1 MYSDF
6 GLGEYLDYLI
16 PGFLDLKLNSAFNLQ
31 LLGNILQFIDY
42 SLVVLVPDSADQP
55 ELRVLGDPR
64 EDFLPDAQ
72 LHSLVLFGAELSE
85 RHHQVRPREG
95 QVWDSIH

>member
-31 LLGNILQFIDY
+31 FLGKIFQFIHN
-42 SLVVLVPDSADQP
+42 SLIVLVSDSADQP
-55 ELRVLGDPR
+55 ELRALRDSG

-85 RHHQVRPREG
+85 RHHQVRSREG

>member
-31 LLGNILQFIDY
+31 LLGKILQFIHN

-55 ELRVLGDPR
+55 EL
-64 EDFLPDAQ
+64 
-72 LHSLVLFGAELSE
+72 
-85 RHHQVRPREG
+85 
-95 QVWDSIH
+95 